1 MKKSVKIIIGMC
13 FLFAFISYAY
23 QDALAT
29 QRHGIEVWNALID
42 GRIKDYYNYCL
53 EHTSCAAAYDFSLY
67 FIFALWNLP
76 IWIIERIFNINAQN
90 YSLVI
95 IYGKVIVLIAYIFC
109 IKILKRIYNMIGDTT
124 ISMDEKYSPTFFFSV
139 SLLLTTYSLYTGNY
153 DILSMTFILY
163 GIYNLLIDKKILF
176 IVLFAVAISMKYFAF
191 WVYIPLI
198 LLYEKNI
205 WKIGRDVFLGCSV
218 SLIEKCIFNNDV
230 ALKASGVDSLVYSN
244 AIAEVLHSGRSSVFG
259 VGDIS
264 LCIVAYAFLCIYC
277 YFLIPDKSREFFYK
291 SFYVCA
297 VAWFI
302 FFTFFQYNSYW
313 IVLLVPFLTGLVFS
327 NRKRFAINI
336 IFEMLFS
343 ISMYLSMNIR
353 QWWIVGYPF
362 GDSKAGLLEE
372 MIKRYDTVANDNRFY
387 SLGEKLYL
395 INFSQDILLVL
406 NSICIVAACVLLYI
420 NRPQSK
426 VEFYCQKQ
434 TENLLYSVRNVINV
448 LVLIMPSV
456 IYIWQL
462 I

>member
-1 MKKSVKIIIGMC
+1 
-13 FLFAFISYAY
+13 
-23 QDALAT
+23 
-29 QRHGIEVWNALID
+29 
-42 GRIKDYYNYCL
+42 
-53 EHTSCAAAYDFSLY
+53 
-67 FIFALWNLP
+67 
-76 IWIIERIFNINAQN
+76 
-90 YSLVI
+90 
-95 IYGKVIVLIAYIFC
+95 
-109 IKILKRIYNMIGDTT
+109 MIGDTT

-153 DILSMTFILY
+153 DILSLTFILY

-244 AIAEVLHSGRSSVFG
+244 AIAEVLRSGRSSVFG